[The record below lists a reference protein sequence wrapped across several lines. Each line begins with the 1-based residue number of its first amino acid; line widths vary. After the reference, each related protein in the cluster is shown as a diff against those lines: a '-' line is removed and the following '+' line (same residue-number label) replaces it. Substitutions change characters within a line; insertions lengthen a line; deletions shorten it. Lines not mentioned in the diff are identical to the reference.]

1 MAFGWL
7 SSFSIK
13 LIIMLRTPL
22 LILGLYLFM
31 NLTLLGCAQPVTYSG
46 KDQVSSLPRQ
56 STLTDST
63 DVKILGRDSDNCT
76 WVESRARVSFGE
88 QDTKHQARAQAISEA
103 RVKAMERLLGVH
115 VQHHFLDFQQESSL
129 KGEVLLT
136 EHLLRVT
143 QLGRILK
150 EDILSAGP
158 VDLKGCTACLYEAQ
172 IKACILPLQ
181 DRSDKDFRVHLS
193 LNQSRFYDGDEAQI
207 TVAATRD
214 AYVYVYNVDTEWN
227 ASLIFPNDYAPDN
240 RVLAGGTFSY
250 PNEALRGKGIRSVA
264 RLSPG
269 SNVSAEMIRVV
280 ATKVPLPQSLVDP
293 SGPTSPE
300 GSLHISSELH
310 GNGSFLKLMHKLQS
324 IDLEWVEDAQAFT
337 IQKR

>member
-1 MAFGWL
+1 
-7 SSFSIK
+7 
-13 LIIMLRTPL
+13 MLRTPL

-227 ASLIFPNDYAPDN
+227 ASLIFPNDYAPEN

>member
-1 MAFGWL
+1 
-7 SSFSIK
+7 
-13 LIIMLRTPL
+13 
-22 LILGLYLFM
+22 
-31 NLTLLGCAQPVTYSG
+31 
-46 KDQVSSLPRQ
+46 
-56 STLTDST
+56 
-63 DVKILGRDSDNCT
+63 
-76 WVESRARVSFGE
+76 VSFGE

-181 DRSDKDFRVHLS
+181 DRNDKDFRVYLS

-269 SNVSAEMIRVV
+269 LKVSAEMIRVV
-280 ATKVPLPQSLVDP
+280 ATKVPLPNSLVEP
-293 SGPTSPE
+293 SGPTSTERNP
-300 GSLHISSELH
+300 HISSELH
-310 GNGSFLKLMHKLQS
+310 GSGSFLKLMHKLQS
-324 IDLEWVEDAQAFT
+324 VDLEWVEDAQAFT
-337 IQKR
+337 IQAR

>member
-1 MAFGWL
+1 
-7 SSFSIK
+7 
-13 LIIMLRTPL
+13 
-22 LILGLYLFM
+22 M
-31 NLTLLGCAQPVTYSG
+31 NLSLLGCASPVTSSG
-46 KDQVSSLPRQ
+46 ENHVSSLPKQ
-56 STLTDST
+56 SRLTDST

-76 WVESRARVSFGE
+76 WVESRASVSFGE

-143 QLGRILK
+143 QLGRVLK

-193 LNQSRFYDGDEAQI
+193 LNQSRFHDGDEAKI
-207 TVAATRD
+207 SVASTRD
-214 AYVYVYNVDTEWN
+214 AYLYVYNVDTDWN
-227 ASLIFPNDYAPDN
+227 ATLIFHNDYALDN

-269 SNVSAEMIRVV
+269 LKVSAEMIRVV
-280 ATKVPLPQSLVDP
+280 ATKAPLPQSLVEP
-293 SGPTSPE
+293 SGPTSTERNLP
-300 GSLHISSELH
+300 ISSELH
-310 GNGSFLKLMHKLQS
+310 GSGSFLKLMHNLQS
-324 IDLEWVEDAQAFT
+324 LDVEWVEDAQAFT
-337 IQKR
+337 IQAR

>member
-1 MAFGWL
+1 
-7 SSFSIK
+7 
-13 LIIMLRTPL
+13 MLRTPL
-22 LILGLYLFM
+22 LSLGLYLFM
-31 NLTLLGCAQPVTYSG
+31 NLSLLGCSQPVTSSG
-46 KDQVSSLPRQ
+46 EDQVSSLPRQ
-56 STLTDST
+56 SILTDST
-63 DVKILGRDSDNCT
+63 DVKILGHDSDNCT

-115 VQHHFLDFQQESSL
+115 VQHQFLDFQQESSL

-143 QLGRILK
+143 QLGRVIK
-150 EDILSAGP
+150 EDIRWAGP

-181 DRSDKDFRVHLS
+181 DRSDTDFRVYLS
-193 LNQSRFYDGDEAQI
+193 LNQSRFHDGDEAQI
-207 TVAATRD
+207 TVASTRD
-214 AYVYVYNVDTEWN
+214 AYLYVYNVDTEWN
-227 ASLIFPNDYAPDN
+227 ASLIFPNDYAPEN

-280 ATKVPLPQSLVDP
+280 ATKVPLPQSLVEP
-293 SGPTSPE
+293 SGPPSPE

-324 IDLEWVEDAQAFT
+324 IDVEWVEDAQAFT

>member
-1 MAFGWL
+1 VAFGWL

>member
-1 MAFGWL
+1 MSL
-7 SSFSIK
+7 S
-13 LIIMLRTPL
+13 
-22 LILGLYLFM
+22 
-31 NLTLLGCAQPVTYSG
+31 LLGCAQPVSSSG
-46 KDQVSSLPRQ
+46 EDRVSSLPRQ
-56 STLTDST
+56 SSLTDST
-63 DVKILGRDSDNCT
+63 EVKILGRDSDNCT

-143 QLGRILK
+143 QLGRVLK

-158 VDLKGCTACLYEAQ
+158 VDLQGCKACLYEAQ
-172 IKACILPLQ
+172 IRACILPLQ
-181 DRSDKDFRVHLS
+181 DRSDKDFRVYLS
-193 LNQSRFYDGDEAQI
+193 LNQSRFHDGDEAQI
-207 TVAATRD
+207 TVASTRD
-214 AYVYVYNVDTEWN
+214 AYVYVYNVDTDWN
-227 ASLIFPNDYAPDN
+227 ATLIFPNDYAPDN
-240 RVLAGGTFSY
+240 QVLAGGTFSY

-269 SNVSAEMIRVV
+269 LTVSAEMIRVV
-280 ATKVPLPQSLVDP
+280 ATKAPLPQSLVEP
-293 SGPTSPE
+293 SGPTSSGGGLP
-300 GSLHISSELH
+300 ISSELH
-310 GNGSFLKLMHKLQS
+310 GSGSFLKLMHKLQS

-337 IQKR
+337 IQAR